1 MARLLAP
8 IAAALAAAS
17 LPAPAAAQATRV
29 SIVLTSHKFSPA
41 PIHLSGGIPVRLTIA
56 NQSGET
62 HDFTAPE
69 FFSWSKLRSGAV
81 PGGKL
86 TLRPGQRTHVTLIPR
101 RGTFKL
107 KCTRFAHALL
117 GGSTTIIV
125 H

>member
-1 MARLLAP
+1 MPTFRLLT
-8 IAAALAAAS
+8 AALLLVFPSAA
-17 LPAPAAAQATRV
+17 PAQATRV
-29 SIVLTSHKFSPA
+29 SVVLTSHKFSPA
-41 PIHLSGGIPVRLTIA
+41 PIHLSAGVPVRLTIA

-69 FFSWSKLRSGAV
+69 FFYWSKLRTGRV

-86 TLRPGQRTHVTLIPR
+86 TLRSGQRAHVTLVPR
-101 RGTFKL
+101 RGTYKL
-107 KCTRFAHALL
+107 RCSRFGHAFL

>member
-1 MARLLAP
+1 MLKFPFVIAATLLAVP
-8 IAAALAAAS
+8 SVAS
-17 LPAPAAAQATRV
+17 AQATRV

-41 PIHLSGGIPVRLTIA
+41 PIHLSGGVPVRLTIA

-69 FFSWSKLRSGAV
+69 FFYWSKIRSGRV
-81 PGGKL
+81 PGGKI
-86 TLRPGQRTHVTLIPR
+86 TLRPGQGTHITLTPR
-101 RGTFKL
+101 RGLDKV

-117 GGSTTIIV
+117 GASTNIIV

>member
-1 MARLLAP
+1 MTRFFAP
-8 IAAALAAAS
+8 IAAALVSATLS
-17 LPAPAAAQATRV
+17 APAAAQATRV

-41 PIHLSGGIPVRLTIA
+41 PIHLSGGVPVRLTIA

-69 FFSWSKLRSGAV
+69 FFYWAKLRSGAV
-81 PGGKL
+81 PGGKI
-86 TLRPGQRTHVTLIPR
+86 TLRPGQRAHVTLVPR
-101 RGTFKL
+101 RGLYKL

-117 GGSTTIIV
+117 GASTSIIV

>member
-1 MARLLAP
+1 MTRIFAP
-8 IAAALAAAS
+8 IAAALVWTS
-17 LPAPAAAQATRV
+17 LSAPAAAQATRV

-41 PIHLSGGIPVRLTIA
+41 PIHLSGGVPVRLTIA

-69 FFSWSKLRSGAV
+69 FFYWSKLRSPV
-81 PGGKL
+81 PGGKI
-86 TLRPGQRTHVTLIPR
+86 TLRPGQRAHVTLVPR
-101 RGTFKL
+101 RGLYKV

-117 GGSTTIIV
+117 GASTSIIV